1 LIARVSHGR
10 AAWLLIRLRLVRVL
24 NQTGSAFRLWKKAKP
39 GAPGRGATPGKA
51 KLGWLVGSLAGL
63 FMLWAFT
70 SIAHQAV
77 SNMKRELGSAP
88 TLATSNQA
96 ADSAS
101 SADGHD
107 PTRDAKRYRKAERM
121 PLPEAPGRFL
131 SPGVLHGATLEACFL
146 LLAALLVA
154 LGSRELAQPDWDLEW
169 LVTLP
174 MNLWTLLGV
183 RIIERTIVNPAGL
196 LALWPFLSLLAWE
209 GGYRYLAPILGLAFT
224 LILLVITALLRTLVD
239 TGLRLILPPPKL
251 RNLQAVI
258 SIGGVLALYLAMS
271 VGMPGR
277 SFVLDWSQS
286 LPVWAMWLPP
296 GLAVRA
302 LTSASLGTTLPELA
316 LLLLEVTLIGVATF
330 AILTRQLRHG
340 VVASGARE
348 TGGRAIVTRAVGPI
362 GAGPGQRT
370 FLSAVQA
377 RELRLLGRDRNFLVQ
392 TLVLPVVIIG
402 AQILFNA
409 RGDVFASI
417 GQHPEH
423 FAAIAF
429 GVAAY
434 ALLFSAFQ
442 TLNAEGPAL
451 WILYCVPHS
460 LESILRQKALLWGAL
475 SLLYPVII
483 GVGVAING
491 SMSIELIGPSAIV
504 LIGVPVYAVIATSLG
519 VFACDPLAQDIQR
532 RVRLSYLYLY
542 MLLSSLFVYA
552 IYATSF
558 WQRIVFMVLTTLLAL
573 ALWQKARD
581 HLPYLLDPAS
591 SPPARVSL
599 ADGLI
604 AAMMFFV
611 FQGLAAL
618 ILRRTGQP
626 SSGSVILLAF
636 SIAGALTFI
645 LMRLVYRRTRATGV
659 PRLLGPPLAGALR
672 WGIGGGIA
680 ASIAGIAYLSFALH
694 SGLFVEPLRA
704 HVLMGRN
711 VAPWL
716 VALAVVAA
724 PIFEEFIFRGLV
736 FGGLRR
742 SLGLWPAV
750 LASSA
755 IFAIV
760 HPPIAVMPVFGLG
773 VCAALAYERT
783 GFLLAPMLVHAVYN
797 AAMLGFQWTNR

>member
-10 AAWLLIRLRLVRVL
+10 AAWLLVRLRLVRLL
-24 NQTGSAFRLWKKAKP
+24 NQTGSAFGRWKKAEP
-39 GAPGRGATPGKA
+39 GAPRRRATPGKA
-51 KLGWLVGSLAGL
+51 RLGWLVGSLVGL
-63 FMLWAFT
+63 SMLWAFT
-70 SIAHQAV
+70 ALAHQAV
-77 SNMKRELGSAP
+77 SNMKRELGSVP
-88 TLATSNQA
+88 TLATSSHA

-101 SADGHD
+101 WPRGRD
-107 PTRDAKRYRKAERM
+107 PTRRAEQYREAERT
-121 PLPEAPGRFL
+121 PLPVAPGRFL
-131 SPGVLHGATLEACFL
+131 SPGVLRGATLEVCLL

-174 MNLWTLLGV
+174 MNFPTLLGV
-183 RIIERTIVNPAGL
+183 RVVERTIVNPAGL

-209 GGYRYLAPILGLAFT
+209 GGFRFLAPMLGLAFT
-224 LILLVITALLRTLVD
+224 IVLLVITALLRTLVD
-239 TGLRLILPPPKL
+239 TGLRLTLPPPKL
-251 RNLQAVI
+251 RNLQAVV
-258 SIGGVLALYLAMS
+258 SIGSVLTLYLAMS
-271 VGMPGR
+271 VGMQGG
-277 SFVLDWSQS
+277 SFVLDWSKS
-286 LPVWAMWLPP
+286 LPAWAMWLPP

-302 LTSASLGTTLPELA
+302 LTSTGLETAVPEAA
-316 LLLLEVTLIGVATF
+316 LLVLEVIVLGVMIF

-340 VVASGARE
+340 VVASGGRE
-348 TGGRAIVTRAVGPI
+348 MGGRAIVTRAGGPV
-362 GAGPGQRT
+362 GAGPGRRM

-377 RELRLLGRDRNFLVQ
+377 REFRLLGRDANFLVQ
-392 TLVLPVVIIG
+392 TLVLPVVIVG
-402 AQILFNA
+402 AQILFSA

-423 FAAIAF
+423 VAAIAF

-434 ALLFSAFQ
+434 ALVFSAFQ
-442 TLNAEGPAL
+442 TLNAEGHAL

-460 LESILRQKALLWGAL
+460 LESILCEKALLWGAL
-475 SLLYPVII
+475 SLLYPVVI

-491 SMSIELIGPSAIV
+491 SMSIEFMVPSAIV

-532 RVRLSYLYLY
+532 RVRLGYTYLY

-558 WQRIVFMVLTTLLAL
+558 WQRVVFMVLTTLLAL

-599 ADGLI
+599 SDGLI

-611 FQGLAAL
+611 FQGVATL
-618 ILRRTGQP
+618 ILRRIGQP
-626 SSGSVILLAF
+626 STGSIILIAF

-645 LMRLVYRRTRATGV
+645 LMRLAYWRTRATGV
-659 PRLLGPPLAGALR
+659 PRLLGPPLVRALR

-680 ASIAGIAYLSFALH
+680 ASIAGIAYLSLVLH
-694 SGLFVEPLRA
+694 FGLFVEPLRA
-704 HVLMGRN
+704 NLLVGRS
-711 VAPWL
+711 VPSWL

-742 SLGLWPAV
+742 SLGLWPAI

-760 HPPIAVMPVFGLG
+760 HPAIAAVPVFGLG
-773 VCAALAYERT
+773 VCAALVYERT

-797 AAMLGFQWTNR
+797 AAILGFQWTN

>member
-1 LIARVSHGR
+1 MIARVSHGR
-10 AAWLLIRLRLVRVL
+10 AAWLLIRLRLVRLL
-24 NQTGSAFRLWKKAKP
+24 NQTGSAFHRWKKAEP

-51 KLGWLVGSLAGL
+51 ELGGLVASLAGL

-70 SIAHQAV
+70 TLAHHAV
-77 SNMKRELGSAP
+77 SNMQRELGSVP
-88 TLATSNQA
+88 TLAASSHT

-101 SADGHD
+101 SAGGRD
-107 PTRDAKRYRKAERM
+107 PTRRAKRYRKAERT
-121 PLPEAPGRFL
+121 PLPAAPGRFV

-174 MNLWTLLGV
+174 MNLPTLLGV
-183 RIIERTIVNPAGL
+183 RIVERTIVNPAGL

-209 GGYRYLAPILGLAFT
+209 GGFRFLAPMLGLAFT
-224 LILLVITALLRTLVD
+224 LVLLVITALLRTLVD
-239 TGLRLILPPPKL
+239 TGLRLTLPPPKL
-251 RNLQAVI
+251 RNLQAIV
-258 SIGGVLALYLAMS
+258 SIVSVLTLYLAMS
-271 VGMPGR
+271 VGMPGG

-286 LPVWAMWLPP
+286 LPAWVMWLPP

-302 LTSASLGTTLPELA
+302 LTSTGLETAVPEAA
-316 LLLLEVTLIGVATF
+316 LLVLEVAVIGVMTF
-330 AILTRQLRHG
+330 AILSRQLRYG
-340 VVASGARE
+340 VVTSGGRE
-348 TGGRAIVTRAVGPI
+348 TGRRAIVTRTAGPI
-362 GAGPGQRT
+362 GAGRGRRML
-370 FLSAVQA
+370 LSAVQA

-392 TLVLPVVIIG
+392 TLVLPVVVVA
-402 AQILFNA
+402 AQVLFNA
-409 RGDVFASI
+409 RGDVFAAI

-423 FAAIAF
+423 LAAMAF

-434 ALLFSAFQ
+434 ALVFSAFQ
-442 TLNAEGPAL
+442 TLNAEGHAL

-460 LESILRQKALLWGAL
+460 LESVLRQKALLWGAL
-475 SLLYPVII
+475 SLLYPVVI
-483 GVGVAING
+483 GVGVAISG
-491 SMSIELIGPSAIV
+491 SMSVDLIGPGAIV

-532 RVRLSYLYLY
+532 RVRLSYTYLY

-552 IYATSF
+552 IYTTSF
-558 WQRIVFMVLTTLLAL
+558 WQRIAFVVLTTLLAL

-611 FQGLAAL
+611 FQGVAAL
-618 ILRRTGQP
+618 ALRRTGQP
-626 SSGSVILLAF
+626 STGSDILLAF

-645 LMRLVYRRTRATGV
+645 LMRLVYWRTRATGV
-659 PRLLGPPLAGALR
+659 PRLLGRPLARALR

-694 SGLFVEPLRA
+694 SELFAEPLRA
-704 HVLMGRN
+704 NVLMGRN
-711 VAPWL
+711 IAPWL
-716 VALAVVAA
+716 VALTVVAA

-760 HPPIAVMPVFGLG
+760 HPPIAVVPVFGLG

-797 AAMLGFQWTNR
+797 VAMLGFQWTN

>member
-1 LIARVSHGR
+1 MIARVSHGR
-10 AAWLLIRLRLVRVL
+10 AAWLLIRLRLVRLL
-24 NQTGSAFRLWKKAKP
+24 NQIGSVFRRQKKTEP

-63 FMLWAFT
+63 SMLLVFT

-77 SNMKRELGSAP
+77 SNMKRELGSVAV
-88 TLATSNQA
+88 LATSDQT

-101 SADGHD
+101 SVDGGD
-107 PTRDAKRYRKAERM
+107 PTGRAKRYRKAERVS
-121 PLPEAPGRFL
+121 LPPAPGRFL
-131 SPGVLHGATLEACFL
+131 SPGVLHCATLEVCFL

-174 MNLWTLLGV
+174 MTLPTLLGV
-183 RIIERTIVNPAGL
+183 RIVERTIVNPAGL
-196 LALWPFLSLLAWE
+196 LALWPFLSLLVWE
-209 GGYRYLAPILGLAFT
+209 GGYRYLAPVLGLAFT

-239 TGLRLILPPPKL
+239 TGLRLVLPPPKL

-302 LTSASLGTTLPELA
+302 LTSTSLGATVPEVA
-316 LLLLEVTLIGVATF
+316 FLLFEVALIGAVTF
-330 AILTRQLRHG
+330 AILARQLRDG

-348 TGGRAIVTRAVGPI
+348 TGRRAIVARAVGPI
-362 GAGPGQRT
+362 GSGPGRRM

-402 AQILFNA
+402 AQILFSTP
-409 RGDVFASI
+409 GDVFASI

-423 FAAIAF
+423 LAAMAF

-434 ALLFSAFQ
+434 SLLFSAFQ
-442 TLNAEGPAL
+442 TLNAEGHAL

-460 LESILRQKALLWGAL
+460 LESVLRQKAMLWGML
-475 SLLYPVII
+475 SLLYPVVI
-483 GVGVAING
+483 GVGVAISG
-491 SMSIELIGPSAIV
+491 SMSIDLIGPGAIV

-519 VFACDPLAQDIQR
+519 VFGCDPLAQEIQR
-532 RVRLSYLYLY
+532 RVRISYLYLY

-558 WQRIVFMVLTTLLAL
+558 WQRIAFMVLTTLLAL
-573 ALWQKARD
+573 ALWQRARD

-611 FQGLAAL
+611 FQGIAAL
-618 ILRRTGQP
+618 TLRRTGQP
-626 SSGSVILLAF
+626 STGSDILLAF

-645 LMRLVYRRTRATGV
+645 LMRLVYWRTRATGV
-659 PRLLGPPLAGALR
+659 PRLLGRPLARALR

-680 ASIAGIAYLSFALH
+680 ASIAGITYLSFALH
-694 SGLFVEPLRA
+694 SELFVEPLRA
-704 HVLMGRN
+704 NVLIGRN
-711 VAPWL
+711 IAPWL
-716 VALAVVAA
+716 VALTVAAA

-760 HPPIAVMPVFGLG
+760 HPPIAVVPVFGLG

-797 AAMLGFQWTNR
+797 AAMLGFQWTN